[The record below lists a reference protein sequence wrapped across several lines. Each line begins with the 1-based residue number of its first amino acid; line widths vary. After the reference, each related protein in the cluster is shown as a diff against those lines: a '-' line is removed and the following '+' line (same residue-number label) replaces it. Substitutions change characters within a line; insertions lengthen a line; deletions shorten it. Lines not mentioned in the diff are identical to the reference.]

1 MYEGQDACDKSMF
14 SPLLCE
20 LKAKNYFQKVVPL
33 MPGGGG
39 THLYSQSQEAESESL
54 NSRLAWFID

>member
-1 MYEGQDACDKSMF
+1 MHGGQDASDKSM
-14 SPLLCE
+14 SPPLLCE

-33 MPGGGG
+33 KSGGGG
-39 THLYSQSQEAESESL
+39 TRLYSQSQEAEAESL